1 MARRHRRTARALV
14 GGALL
19 ALAMGPLPAGAA
31 PTGAHS
37 VRESAQARAD
47 GQNSLLMVLDS
58 SGSMKEDDG
67 SGSTRIASARKA
79 VGTVVD
85 SLPDGHPTGLR
96 VYGADK
102 PKGCDDTRLARRV
115 APLDRTGIKQAVAD
129 VTPKGD
135 TPIGLSL
142 RKAAADLPEPPN
154 KSLGRRTILLISDGE
169 DNCGAPRPCDVAEQ
183 LGGNGVDLRIDTI
196 GFQVRGKARD
206 ELECIAEAGHG
217 SYYDAPD
224 ADALARQLQRASRLS
239 ADGFRFKGK
248 RIEGGSRASEATGI
262 APGQY
267 VDTIGPGET
276 LWYAADLDA
285 TSTADMAVTAV
296 PQPGVKVAYGDGI
309 ELKLTSSNEYTSF
322 CGSENARFAQDEGA
336 MTLTTAVSRV
346 PSAEGDEFCDDSG
359 RYLLSVHRSS
369 SSGSDQARWPVELRY
384 GTERPLK
391 KGMVPAQSQTQ
402 YGKAGKDAVPP
413 TGTPDNVTG
422 GTGFND
428 ASPLER
434 GVWRDRLLPAQ
445 TRFYKIHVGWGQQ
458 LRYSADFA
466 NEPTLDGSG
475 GASSFVDTAVFAPG
489 RTPVTPGGEFTAQRI
504 YDGEPMSVEHGTVPV
519 SWTNRWESA
528 PAAVPVRSA
537 GDYYVAVSLGPEA
550 TKIAKN
556 AAIGVV
562 LRVDV
567 VGDELAGP
575 QHKAPVLHR
584 SGEERGEGAAHGDS
598 AAPAGAGWSGA
609 VIAAVAGGA
618 AVVSIAVL
626 LLVRRRRGPVDPMTR
641 GGA

>member
-1 MARRHRRTARALV
+1 MARRHRTTARALV

-19 ALAMGPLPAGAA
+19 ALGMSPLPAGAA
-31 PTGAHS
+31 PVEAQS
-37 VRESAQARAD
+37 PRQSAQLRAD
-47 GQNSLLMVLDS
+47 GQNSLVMVLDS
-58 SGSMKEDDG
+58 SGSMKEADG

-85 SLPDGHPTGLR
+85 ALPDGYPTGLR

-102 PKGCDDTRLARRV
+102 PKGFDDTRLARPV
-115 APLDRTGIKQAVAD
+115 EPLDRAAIKQAVAD

-142 RKAAADLPEPPN
+142 RRAAADLPEPA
-154 KSLGRRTILLISDGE
+154 KGSLGRRTILLISDGE
-169 DNCGAPRPCDVAEQ
+169 DTCGAPRPCAVAEQ

-224 ADALARQLQRASRLS
+224 AEALARQLQRASRLS
-239 ADGFRFKGK
+239 ADGYRFKGEQIK
-248 RIEGGSRASEATGI
+248 GGSRASDAAAV

-276 LWYAADLDA
+276 RWYAAELDA
-285 TSTADMAVTAV
+285 KSTADMAVTAV

-309 ELKLTSSNEYTSF
+309 ELKLTSSNEYTSS
-322 CGSENARFAQDEGA
+322 CGSANARFAQDEGA

-346 PSAEGDEFCDDSG
+346 PSAEGGQFCDERG
-359 RYLLSVHRSS
+359 RYLLSLHRSS
-369 SSGSDQARWPVELRY
+369 TSGSDPARWPVELRY

-391 KGMVPAQSQTQ
+391 KGMVPAQSSTE

-413 TGTPDNVTG
+413 TGTPRNVTG

-428 ASPLER
+428 ARRLDR
-434 GVWRDRLLPAQ
+434 GIWRDRLLPAQ
-445 TRFYKIHVGWGQQ
+445 TRFYKVHVGWGQQ

-466 NEPTLDGSG
+466 NEPTVANAG

-489 RTPVTPGGEFTAQRI
+489 RSPVTPGGEFTAQKP
-504 YDGEPMSVEHGTVPV
+504 YNGEPMSVEHGTVPV
-519 SWTNRWESA
+519 SWTNRWESVQ
-528 PAAVPVRSA
+528 AAVPVRSA
-537 GDYYVAVSLGPEA
+537 GDYYIAVSLGPEA
-550 TKIAKN
+550 SKIAKN

-567 VGDELAGP
+567 VGDERDGP
-575 QHKAPVLHR
+575 HHRAPVLHD
-584 SGEERGEGAAHGDS
+584 SEEEKGEDAAHGDS

-618 AVVSIAVL
+618 AVVSVAVL